1 MIEYLF
7 LTISVLATAISLLLL
22 KKLSDE
28 LNYEEK
34 SLGYIKSLFNKYS
47 LLIILLVL
55 TSIIFYTLALSKMTL
70 AFAYTFNSITTI
82 LVVIGG
88 YLFYKEKIN
97 KKHLIG
103 LILIVLGLFLFNF

>member
-7 LTISVLATAISLLLL
+7 LTISVLSTSISLLLL
-22 KKLSDE
+22 KKLSNE
-28 LNYEEK
+28 LNYDER
-34 SLGYIKSLFNKYS
+34 SFGYIRSLFNKYS
-47 LLIILLVL
+47 FLVIILVL
-55 TSIIFYTLALSKMTL
+55 TSIIFYTLALSKTTL
-70 AFAYTFNSITTI
+70 AFAYSFNSINMI

-103 LILIVLGLFLFNF
+103 LILIVLGLFFFNF